1 MCVLSQT
8 LPTTL
13 QEGGWSHFTEKQ
25 QDSEMGRDFSK
36 VTQGLTEPG
45 LGPVSSV
52 LCACGIPAEARPCVP
67 ITASTAAGK
76 LANR

>member
-1 MCVLSQT
+1 
-8 LPTTL
+8 
-13 QEGGWSHFTEKQ
+13 
-25 QDSEMGRDFSK
+25 MGRDFSK
-36 VTQGLTEPG
+36 VAQGLTEPG

-52 LCACGIPAEARPCVP
+52 LCARGIPAEARPCVP